1 MYYSIPYLIK
11 TGNNKG
17 YQYNSNQNDATVLSD
32 PVTIHNHSGTTD
44 PSIGQ
49 IPAGMY
55 SSLIPPSS

>member
-11 TGNNKG
+11 TGNP
-17 YQYNSNQNDATVLSD
+17 NQNEATILSD

-49 IPAGMY
+49 IPGMY
-55 SSLIPPSS
+55 SSFSPLIPPSS